1 MKSRGHD
8 VRVFVGGEGIFVD
21 ELRRVGLEVSPL
33 AKMRRSISPLYELG
47 AMHELVKVLAA
58 WHPDLVHAHSAKA
71 GILTRLACRRLRL
84 PCVFTAHG
92 WAFADGVPILERQLY
107 LYAERAMARF
117 AKAIITVCDSD
128 RRIGETVGIKPDGS
142 MFTIYNGIPD
152 VADSLRATHVVAEP
166 AKIVMTARFERQKD
180 HETLVSALATL
191 RDLPWRLELIGDGPG
206 RAAVEARVCS
216 LGLSERVIFFGRRDD
231 VPHILSRASIFVLA
245 SLWEGFPISILEAMR
260 AGLPV
265 VASNVGGVSEAV
277 VDGETGWTVPA
288 GQAAPLAESVR
299 KLIVDAAARR
309 DMGRA
314 GRVRFER
321 HFLFDGM
328 AERTESVYRE
338 VLVRAAERSA

>member
-1 MKSRGHD
+1 MRARGHD

-21 ELRRVGLEVSPL
+21 ELRRVGLDVSSL
-33 AKMRRSISPLYELG
+33 AKMRRSISPLHEWG
-47 AMHELVKVLAA
+47 AMHELVRVLAA
-58 WHPDLVHAHSAKA
+58 WHPDLVCAHSAKA
-71 GILTRLACRRLRL
+71 GILARLASRRLRL

-92 WAFADGVPILERQLY
+92 WAFAEGVPVVERQLY

-128 RRIGETVGIKPDGS
+128 RRIGETVGIEPNGS
-142 MFTIYNGIPD
+142 MLTIYNGIPD
-152 VADSLRATHVVAEP
+152 VAASFRAAHLTEEP
-166 AKIVMTARFERQKD
+166 ANIVMTARFERQKD
-180 HETLVSALATL
+180 HETLLSALATL
-191 RDLPWRLELIGDGPG
+191 RDLPWRLDLIGDGPG
-206 RAAVEARVCS
+206 RAPVERRAHS
-216 LGLSERVIFFGRRDD
+216 LGLSERVTFFGRRDD

-277 VDGETGWTVPA
+277 IDGETGWTVPA
-288 GQAAPLAESVR
+288 GQPAPLAESIR
-299 KLIVDAAARR
+299 KLVIHAPTRR

-314 GRVRFER
+314 GRVRFEK
-321 HFLFDGM
+321 HFLFGRM

-338 VLVRAAERSA
+338 VLARAGEQPA